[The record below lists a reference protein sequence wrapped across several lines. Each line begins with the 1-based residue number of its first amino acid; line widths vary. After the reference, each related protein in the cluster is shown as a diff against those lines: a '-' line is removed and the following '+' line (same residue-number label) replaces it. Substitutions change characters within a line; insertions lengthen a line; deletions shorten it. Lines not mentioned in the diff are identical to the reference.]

1 MNLIFQEKK
10 PKQAVM
16 NWLLKIAE
24 DFIVFWQST
33 DEVLRISVALIV
45 FIVSVAPGNILNAD
59 QIAAANN
66 SEAEDNAGIT
76 NNSNAGTA

>member
-1 MNLIFQEKK
+1 MFC
-10 PKQAVM
+10 
-16 NWLLKIAE
+16 
-24 DFIVFWQST
+24 QST
-33 DEVLRISVALIV
+33 DEVLRTSVVLIV

-76 NNSNAGTA
+76 NNSNVGTALKQWLAGPVLG

>member
-1 MNLIFQEKK
+1 M
-10 PKQAVM
+10 V
-16 NWLLKIAE
+16 
-24 DFIVFWQST
+24 
-33 DEVLRISVALIV
+33 LIV